1 MRRPDTAGP
10 ADLVDQLDA
19 LVRGLLAHGVSHP
32 ADLVASADG
41 RALTDLVFPAGS
53 RAGSAHDRAI
63 RTHRL
68 IVAAVAALGRPAAPA
83 LEALLDLHPAARPA
97 SRRPML
103 TRTERREQAGTYY
116 RVAGDT
122 IRRHHE
128 PRLTRMLALELYQ
141 RARLGDLTT
150 HGTPE
155 HSHPRQAPPPPD
167 RYRPTTATPNSHQP
181 PRARG

>member
-1 MRRPDTAGP
+1 MSRPDPSDP
-10 ADLVDQLDA
+10 ADLVERLDA

-32 ADLVASADG
+32 ADLVASEDG

-53 RAGSAHDRAI
+53 GAGSVHDRAI

-97 SRRPML
+97 GRRPML

-128 PRLTRMLALELYQ
+128 PRLVRRLAMEIYQ

-150 HGTPE
+150 HGAPE
-155 HSHPRQAPPPPD
+155 HSRPRHAPAPPDQYRTGTPVPD
-167 RYRPTTATPNSHQP
+167 AGRA
-181 PRARG
+181 PRERG